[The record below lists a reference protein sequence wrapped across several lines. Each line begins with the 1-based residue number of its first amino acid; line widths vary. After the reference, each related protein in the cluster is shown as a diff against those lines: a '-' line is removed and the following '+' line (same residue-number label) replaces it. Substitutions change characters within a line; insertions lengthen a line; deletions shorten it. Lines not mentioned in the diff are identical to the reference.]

1 MACTISFFSA
11 SLPKHIDNSWWAML
25 VRCGRNREV
34 KRVRKKSYTS
44 STMIDNQH
52 TNTWRRRHRLKTK
65 TQRSISHT
73 SSTSMHAHCLRSSVL
88 WLSRYTFFRFSFSF
102 DSVYSDLCKAMCMKS
117 TTTARCVVHFVVLS
131 WMCGFDAYV
140 LIAESMQNIRSL
152 CLVLSSCRFVLG
164 SSYIHWLAGCMC
176 VYKPVLLSNV
186 YYNQSKI
193 KRFAQLK
200 LRLDGGWSMLLPF
213 ELKVF
218 INTVQF

>member
-73 SSTSMHAHCLRSSVL
+73 SSTSMHAHCLCSSVL
-88 WLSRYTFFRFSFSF
+88 CLSRYTFLSVSFF
-102 DSVYSDLCKAMCMKS
+102 PPIPYIPIFVRRCAWNQQQQQDAWCM
-117 TTTARCVVHFVVLS
+117 HIVVLS

-164 SSYIHWLAGCMC
+164 SSYIHWVYVC
-176 VYKPVLLSNV
+176 V
-186 YYNQSKI
+186 
-193 KRFAQLK
+193 
-200 LRLDGGWSMLLPF
+200 
-213 ELKVF
+213 
-218 INTVQF
+218 

>member
-1 MACTISFFSA
+1 
-11 SLPKHIDNSWWAML
+11 
-25 VRCGRNREV
+25 
-34 KRVRKKSYTS
+34 
-44 STMIDNQH
+44 MIDNQH

-73 SSTSMHAHCLRSSVL
+73 SSTSMHAHCLCSSVL
-88 WLSRYTFFRFSFSF
+88 WLSRYTFFFVSLFPSIPYIPIFVR
-102 DSVYSDLCKAMCMKS
+102 
-117 TTTARCVVHFVVLS
+117 RCAWNQQQQQDAWCIS
-131 WMCGFDAYV
+131 WCYHGCVGLMHMYW
-140 LIAESMQNIRSL
+140 LAESMQNIRSL

-164 SSYIHWLAGCMC
+164 SSYIHWLTGCMC
-176 VYKPVLLSNV
+176 VYKPVLLYNV

-193 KRFAQLK
+193 ERFAQLK